1 MLTPFIKPGDLLI
14 LVNNHSGQKTFMNQ
28 KLFTALKYLLRLA
41 ITSGLLWFAF
51 RGINI
56 SKLFSEMLKANIFWV
71 LLSMLISF
79 IAFIVRAYRWNLLI
93 EPLGYTPSLKKTTYS
108 LMVGY
113 FANLAF
119 PRLGEVSRCAAL
131 SKAESIPF
139 NNLLGTVIVERLI
152 DVLSLLICILL
163 VAALEFKRLGNFFNE
178 NIFSPLIKKIDQ
190 LSGSPILLT
199 IIIIV
204 LIVVISVL
212 IYFSR
217 KNKAKGKE
225 TVFSKLAKGFI
236 DGLRSIAKLKQ
247 PGLFIFHSIFI
258 WVLYY
263 LSVFVALFAFPFTS
277 GLGSGA
283 ALFLLVAG
291 GLGMSAPVQGGI
303 GAYHLLVSQGL
314 VLYGLSREN
323 GLTFATLLHSVQI
336 VLVVTMGIASLLL
349 LFSSGK
355 EKKNGKKTV

>member
-1 MLTPFIKPGDLLI
+1 
-14 LVNNHSGQKTFMNQ
+14 
-28 KLFTALKYLLRLA
+28 
-41 ITSGLLWFAF
+41 
-51 RGINI
+51 
-56 SKLFSEMLKANIFWV
+56 
-71 LLSMLISF
+71 
-79 IAFIVRAYRWNLLI
+79 LI
-93 EPLGYTPSLKKTTYS
+93 EPLGYTPPLKKTTYS

-131 SKAESIPF
+131 SKAEVIPF
-139 NNLLGTVIVERLI
+139 NKLLGTVIVERII
-152 DVLSLLICILL
+152 DVISLLICMLL

-178 NIFSPLIKKIDQ
+178 NIFNPLLKKIDQ
-190 LSGSPILLT
+190 LSRSPILLT
-199 IIIIV
+199 LIILA
-204 LIVVISVL
+204 LIALISVL

-217 KNKAKGKE
+217 KNKSKGKE
-225 TVFSKLAKGFI
+225 TAFAKLTKGFM
-236 DGLRSIAKLKQ
+236 DGLRSVAKLKQ

-263 LSVFVALFAFPFTS
+263 LSVYVALFAFPFTS

-314 VLYGLSREN
+314 VLYGLSRED
-323 GLTFATLLHSVQI
+323 GLTFATLLHSLQL
-336 VLVVTMGIASLLL
+336 VLVIIMGIASLLL

-355 EKKNGKKTV
+355 EKMNGKKIA

>member
-1 MLTPFIKPGDLLI
+1 MNKKIVTIVKCLVLL
-14 LVNNHSGQKTFMNQ
+14 LVAG
-28 KLFTALKYLLRLA
+28 ALLLL
-41 ITSGLLWFAF
+41 SF
-51 RGINI
+51 RGINVNNI
-56 SKLFSEMLKANIFWV
+56 LHGILHADIFWV
-71 LLSMLISF
+71 ALSAIISI
-79 IAFIVRAYRWNLLI
+79 IAFIIRAHRWKLLI
-93 EPLGYTPSLKKTTYS
+93 EPLGHTPSLKKTTYS

-139 NNLLGTVIVERLI
+139 NKLLGTVIVERVI
-152 DVLSLLICILL
+152 DVLSLLICMLL
-163 VAALEFKRLGNFFNE
+163 AAVIEFKRLGNFFSE
-178 NIFSPLIKKIDQ
+178 NIFNPLIKKIDQ

-199 IIIIV
+199 IIVIV
-204 LIVVISVL
+204 LITLLSVL

-217 KNKAKGKE
+217 KNKTIGKE
-225 TVFSKLAKGFI
+225 TAFSKLAKGFI
-236 DGLRSIAKLKQ
+236 DGLRSVAKLKQ

-263 LSVFVALFAFPFTS
+263 LGVFVALFTFPFTS
-277 GLGSGA
+277 GLGPGA

-314 VLYGLSREN
+314 VLYGLSRED
-323 GLTFATLLHSVQI
+323 GLTFATLLHSLQL
-336 VLVVTMGIASLLL
+336 VLVVIMGIASLLM

-355 EKKNGKKTV
+355 EKVN

>member
-1 MLTPFIKPGDLLI
+1 
-14 LVNNHSGQKTFMNQ
+14 MN
-28 KLFTALKYLLRLA
+28 KKIITIVKYLV
-41 ITSGLLWFAF
+41 LLLVAGALLLFAF
-51 RGINI
+51 RGMNINKI
-56 SKLFSEMLKANIFWV
+56 LHEILRANMFWV
-71 LLSMLISF
+71 ALSGILSI
-79 IAFIVRAYRWNLLI
+79 IAFIIRAHRWKLLI
-93 EPLGYTPSLKKTTYS
+93 EPLGYSPSMKKTTYS

-139 NNLLGTVIVERLI
+139 NKLLGTVIVERII
-152 DVLSLLICILL
+152 DVISLLICMLL

-178 NIFSPLIKKIDQ
+178 NIFNPLLKKIDQ
-190 LSGSPILLT
+190 LSRSPILLT

-204 LIVVISVL
+204 LIALVFVL

-217 KNKAKGKE
+217 KNKSKGKE
-225 TVFSKLAKGFI
+225 TAFAKLTKGFI
-236 DGLRSIAKLKQ
+236 DGLRSVAKLKQ

-263 LSVFVALFAFPFTS
+263 LSVYVALFAFPFTS

-314 VLYGLSREN
+314 VLYGLSRED
-323 GLTFATLLHSVQI
+323 GLTFATLLHSLQL
-336 VLVVTMGIASLLL
+336 VLVIIMGIASLLL

-355 EKKNGKKTV
+355 KKVNGEK

>member
-1 MLTPFIKPGDLLI
+1 MKKGSRKTTEYTLI
-14 LVNNHSGQKTFMNQ
+14 LINGLIDFMNS
-28 KLFTALKYLLRLA
+28 KLFAFIKYLLLLI
-41 ITSGLLWFAF
+41 ITAALLFVAF
-51 RGINI
+51 RG
-56 SKLFSEMLKANIFWV
+56 MDLKKIVHEILHANMFWV
-71 LLSMLISF
+71 ALSGIISI
-79 IAFIVRAYRWNLLI
+79 IAFVIRAHRWNLLI
-93 EPLGYTPSLKKTTYS
+93 EPLGYTPPLKKTTYS

-131 SKAESIPF
+131 SKAEAIPF
-139 NNLLGTVIVERLI
+139 NKLLGTVIVERII
-152 DVLSLLICILL
+152 DVISLLICMLL
-163 VAALEFKRLGNFFNE
+163 VATLEFKRLGNFFNE
-178 NIFSPLIKKIDQ
+178 NIFNPLFKKIDQ
-190 LSGSPILLT
+190 ISGSPILLT
-199 IIIIV
+199 LIILVLIV
-204 LIVVISVL
+204 LISAL
-212 IYFSR
+212 IYFSK
-217 KNKAKGKE
+217 KNKSNRKE

-236 DGLRSIAKLKQ
+236 DGLRSVAKLKQ

-263 LSVFVALFAFPFTS
+263 LSVYVALFAFPFTT

-314 VLYGLSREN
+314 VLYGLSQED
-323 GLTFATLLHSVQI
+323 GLTFATLLHSLQL
-336 VLVVTMGIASLLL
+336 VLVLIMGIASLLL

-355 EKKNGKKTV
+355 EKMNGEK

>member
-1 MLTPFIKPGDLLI
+1 
-14 LVNNHSGQKTFMNQ
+14 MN
-28 KLFTALKYLLRLA
+28 KKIISIVKYLLLLLA
-41 ITSGLLWFAF
+41 AGALLLFAF
-51 RGINI
+51 RGMNVNKILHGI
-56 SKLFSEMLKANIFWV
+56 LHANMFWV
-71 LLSMLISF
+71 ALSGIISI
-79 IAFIVRAYRWNLLI
+79 IAFVIRAHRWNLLI
-93 EPLGYTPSLKKTTYS
+93 EPLGYTPPLKKTTYS

-131 SKAESIPF
+131 SKAEAIPF
-139 NNLLGTVIVERLI
+139 NKLLGTVIVERII
-152 DVLSLLICILL
+152 DVISLLICMLL

-178 NIFSPLIKKIDQ
+178 NIFNPLLKKIDQ
-190 LSGSPILLT
+190 LSRSPILLT
-199 IIIIV
+199 LIILA
-204 LIVVISVL
+204 LIALISVL

-217 KNKAKGKE
+217 KNKSKGKE
-225 TVFSKLAKGFI
+225 TAFAKLTKGFI
-236 DGLRSIAKLKQ
+236 DGLRSVAKLKQ

-263 LSVFVALFAFPFTS
+263 LSVYVALFAFPFTS

-314 VLYGLSREN
+314 VLYGLSRED
-323 GLTFATLLHSVQI
+323 GLTFATLLHSLQL
-336 VLVVTMGIASLLL
+336 VLVIIMGIASLLL

-355 EKKNGKKTV
+355 ENMNGKKTA

>member
-1 MLTPFIKPGDLLI
+1 MPDNSYRQAPFPVK
-14 LVNNHSGQKTFMNQ
+14 MNT
-28 KLFTALKYLLRLA
+28 KIITIVKYLV
-41 ITSGLLWFAF
+41 LLLVAAALLLFAF
-51 RGINI
+51 RGMNVNKILHEI
-56 SKLFSEMLKANIFWV
+56 LHANMFWV
-71 LLSMLISF
+71 ALSGIFSI
-79 IAFIVRAYRWNLLI
+79 IAFIIRAHRWNLLI

-139 NNLLGTVIVERLI
+139 NKLLGTVIVERII

-178 NIFSPLIKKIDQ
+178 NIFNPLIKKFHQ

-204 LIVVISVL
+204 LIALVFVL
-212 IYFSR
+212 IYFSK
-217 KNKAKGKE
+217 KNKTKGKE
-225 TVFSKLAKGFI
+225 SAFSKLAKGFI
-236 DGLRSIAKLKQ
+236 DGLRSVAKLKH
-247 PGLFIFHSIFI
+247 PGLFIFHSAFI

-263 LSVFVALFAFPFTS
+263 LSVFVALFAFPSTS

-314 VLYGLSREN
+314 VLYGLSRED
-323 GLTFATLLHSVQI
+323 GLTFATLLHSLQL
-336 VLVVTMGIASLLL
+336 VLVIIMGIASLLL

-355 EKKNGKKTV
+355 EKMSGEKIA

>member
-1 MLTPFIKPGDLLI
+1 
-14 LVNNHSGQKTFMNQ
+14 MNT
-28 KLFTALKYLLRLA
+28 KIISIVKYLL
-41 ITSGLLWFAF
+41 LLLGAGALLLFAF
-51 RGINI
+51 RGMNVNKILHEI
-56 SKLFSEMLKANIFWV
+56 LRANMFWV
-71 LLSMLISF
+71 ALSGIIS
-79 IAFIVRAYRWNLLI
+79 IVAFVIRAHRWNLLI
-93 EPLGYTPSLKKTTYS
+93 EPLGYTPPLKRTTYS

-131 SKAESIPF
+131 SKAEAIPF
-139 NNLLGTVIVERLI
+139 NKLLGTVIVERII
-152 DVLSLLICILL
+152 DVISLLICMLL

-178 NIFSPLIKKIDQ
+178 NIFNPLLKKIDQ
-190 LSGSPILLT
+190 LSRSPILLT
-199 IIIIV
+199 VIIFA
-204 LIVVISVL
+204 LIALISVL

-217 KNKAKGKE
+217 KNKSKGKE
-225 TVFSKLAKGFI
+225 TAFAKLTKGFI
-236 DGLRSIAKLKQ
+236 DGLRSVAKLKQ

-263 LSVFVALFAFPFTS
+263 LSVYVALFAFPFTS

-314 VLYGLSREN
+314 VLYGLSRED
-323 GLTFATLLHSVQI
+323 GLTFATLLHSLQL
-336 VLVVTMGIASLLL
+336 VLVIIMGIASLLL

-355 EKKNGKKTV
+355 ENMNGKKTA